1 MKRPDDKAPGKLA
14 LRGIE
19 KVERFIAV
27 ASGKGGVGKTTV
39 AVNLAFALSR
49 RGLKIGLLD
58 ADVYGPSVPVMLGL
72 RARPVG
78 GKDLLI
84 PPEHSGIKV
93 MSVGF
98 LIDENQPVIWRGPMV
113 SKAIT
118 EFLGKVRWGALDS
131 LVVDLPPGTGDPSI
145 TISRVLPGAGVI
157 IVTTPRAVALA
168 DVRKAVSMFRKL
180 DKPILGVVENM
191 AYFSCSHSDEK
202 IPIFGTGGGERLS
215 RELDIPLLASLPISM
230 ELRES
235 GDRGVPLVA
244 AQPESPISQSFGD
257 LADQVATHR
266 DSIR

>member
-1 MKRPDDKAPGKLA
+1 LSLMKKPDDKAPGKLA
-14 LRGIE
+14 LPGIE

-118 EFLGKVRWGALDS
+118 EFLGKVRWGALDY

-145 TISRVLPGAGVI
+145 TISRALPRAGVI
-157 IVTTPRAVALA
+157 IVTTPQAVALA

-180 DKPILGVVENM
+180 D
-191 AYFSCSHSDEK
+191 
-202 IPIFGTGGGERLS
+202 
-215 RELDIPLLASLPISM
+215 IPLMATLPISM

-235 GDRGVPLVA
+235 GDSGVPLVT
-244 AQPESPISQSFGD
+244 AQPDSPISQLFGG
-257 LADQVATHR
+257 LADQVTAHC
-266 DSIR
+266 DSNT